1 MTDLTALSPDAL
13 RAHAR
18 SLARPKDAP
27 HWLEVAAA
35 LGRIEDEGLVV
46 AWGYNSVRA
55 WALAELDM
63 DPHTYVQTAKLW
75 EAVSRTTQRGE
86 ASFTDW
92 RAVSRSRA
100 LACLPAL
107 SLGADPVRWLT
118 DAATM
123 PAIQWELKL
132 KKVDITEPWT
142 TWRIRIPR
150 SLVATRDAALARV
163 AEGLGLDVARC
174 RDADVEHRLL
184 AVLLEAVLGVTE
196 VDETNA

>member
-1 MTDLTALSPDAL
+1 MTDLAALSPDAL

-27 HWLEVAAA
+27 HWLEVCAA
-35 LGRIEDEGLVV
+35 LGRIEDEGLVL

-63 DPHTYVQTAKLW
+63 DPHMYVQTAKLW
-75 EAVSRTTQRGE
+75 EAVKGTSHFDERV
-86 ASFTDW
+86 AALW
-92 RAVSRSRA
+92 WKVSRSRA

-123 PAIQWELKL
+123 PAIQWELRL
-132 KKVDITEPWT
+132 KKVDISEPWT

-163 AEGLGLDVARC
+163 AEGLELDPARC
-174 RDADVEHRLL
+174 RDADVEHRLV

-196 VDETNA
+196 VEEANV

>member
-1 MTDLTALSPDAL
+1 MTDLAALSQDAL

-27 HWLEVAAA
+27 HWLDVCAA

-86 ASFTDW
+86 ASFADW

-150 SLVATRDAALARV
+150 SLVATREAALRRV
-163 AEGLGLDVARC
+163 AEGLGLDPTRC
-174 RDADVEHRLL
+174 RDADVEHRLVG
-184 AVLLEAVLGVTE
+184 VLLEAVLGVTE
-196 VDETNA
+196 VEGPES

>member
-1 MTDLTALSPDAL
+1 MSSETREYAL
-13 RAHAR
+13 RLFA
-18 SLARPKDAP
+18 KGP
-27 HWLEVAAA
+27 HWTLLSAA
-35 LGRIEDEGLVV
+35 LGAVDDTPSQVLE
-46 AWGYNSVRA
+46 WGFSSVRS
-55 WALAELDM
+55 W
-63 DPHTYVQTAKLW
+63 
-75 EAVSRTTQRGE
+75 AVSELAISVSEYVELMKLNDAMGKYVNT
-86 ASFTDW
+86 SLW

-132 KKVDITEPWT
+132 KKVDISEPWT

-163 AEGLGLDVARC
+163 AEGLQLDPARC
-174 RDADVEHRLL
+174 RDADVEHRLM
-184 AVLLEAVLGVTE
+184 ATLLEAVLGVTE
-196 VDETNA
+196 VGETNA

>member
-1 MTDLTALSPDAL
+1 MTDISALSPDAL
-13 RAHAR
+13 RVHAR
-18 SLARPKDAP
+18 TLAKPKGA
-27 HWLEVAAA
+27 HWLDITATV
-35 LGRIEDEGLVV
+35 GRVEDEGLVV
-46 AWGYNSVRA
+46 AWGYSSVRA

-63 DPHTYVQTAKLW
+63 DPGTYVQTAKLW
-75 EAVSRTTQRGE
+75 AAVSRTTQRGE
-86 ASFTDW
+86 ASFADW

-123 PAIQWELKL
+123 PAIQWDLKL
-132 KKVDITEPWT
+132 KKVDVTEPWT

-150 SLVATRDAALARV
+150 SLVPTRDAALTRV
-163 AEGLGLDVARC
+163 AEGLGLDPARA

-184 AVLLEAVLGVTE
+184 ATLLEAVLGVTE
-196 VDETNA
+196 TAEPTP